1 MKPKNIMTDHEKEI
15 LAGLKGDD
23 VKAARRS
30 ILTENLA
37 KFHVLWSRPA
47 MLLGA
52 SPYSDTKNMY
62 ALVDKLLGWTTQIFV
77 DVMDT
82 LDHGFFTVNGNTRQI
97 SVRTYLSFIERL
109 RTDSSILLK
118 DREELAELGTHLY
131 DLADWPLDVK
141 QKPVK

>member
-1 MKPKNIMTDHEKEI
+1 MKPQNIMTDHEKDK

-47 MLLGA
+47 ILRGA
-52 SPYSDTKNMY
+52 SPYSDMKNMY
-62 ALVDKLLGWTTQIFV
+62 ALVDKLLGFSTQIEV

-82 LDHGFFTVNGNTRQI
+82 LDHGFFNVNGNTR
-97 SVRTYLSFIERL
+97 
-109 RTDSSILLK
+109 
-118 DREELAELGTHLY
+118 
-131 DLADWPLDVK
+131 
-141 QKPVK
+141 